1 MPIEK
6 AYQTVSGDWMP
17 YEGSLRDVRIPDG
30 ARVVGREI
38 ENTFTSD
45 EVRSVRM
52 PDTVEVV
59 EAKAFEHCTKL
70 ESVRFSNNLKA
81 IRGAAFM
88 GCSNLRSVSL
98 PKSLERMGNF
108 AFSDTAVNE
117 IFFAGTMEEFR
128 RIEKPEGEQ
137 AWIDRSPDI
146 HCTDGDYRSSVG
158 VLPS

>member
-1 MPIEK
+1 MAIEN
-6 AYQTVSGDWMP
+6 AYQDAEGNWNP
-17 YEGSLRDVRIPDG
+17 YTGSMENVRIPDG
-30 ARVVGREI
+30 ARVVGGET

-45 EVRSVRM
+45 EVRTVWM

-117 IFFAGTMEEFR
+117 IFFAGTMAEFR
-128 RIEKPEGEQ
+128 RIEKAEGEQ
-137 AWIDRSPDI
+137 AWINRTPVVR
-146 HCTDGDYRSSVG
+146 CTDGDMRT
-158 VLPS
+158 P